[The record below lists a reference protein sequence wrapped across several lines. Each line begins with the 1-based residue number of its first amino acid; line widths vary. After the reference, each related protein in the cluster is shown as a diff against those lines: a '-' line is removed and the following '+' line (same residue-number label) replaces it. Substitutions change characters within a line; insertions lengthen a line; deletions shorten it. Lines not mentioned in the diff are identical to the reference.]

1 MFTAPQHQ
9 PEGFRRSLLWRIF
22 TGSSLVVSTTLI
34 GVVALGLFV
43 ASQILITTPKGLYHR
58 TWETAA
64 QHIFDPSTLGDWQ
77 QWEHKYD
84 SQIQTN
90 EDAVKYANEMLK
102 SVKDRYTYLLS
113 PDMVADEQQRNEG
126 NFVGIGIVFDF
137 QTDPKTGE
145 PVLDVKGNP
154 KPRTDDKGHPIVR
167 QVMDGSPAKAGGVQA
182 GDAIAA
188 INGES
193 TTGKSLEDIVKGLRN
208 KAGTKV
214 TLDLVRNGQAL
225 PAATLTRAA
234 ISMPA
239 VTWKMLPGNVGY
251 IRLNGFDQLDA
262 IEEMEEAM
270 KQLSGASSIVFDMRD
285 NPGGFVHNAIGITS
299 MFVKE
304 GVVVKIKSR
313 IPGDPAAPQYET
325 VTVRVE
331 GDDLVSETERTD
343 KPGKEV
349 EREKRTPYLLN
360 GRPLVVLVNGHS
372 ASASEMTAGALKDH
386 GFTVLGEKTFGK
398 GIGQAVLR
406 MPNGT
411 MMHITSLRYLTP
423 SGYWPGDGGN
433 SVSNGIVPTVEVKPD
448 AKNIEH
454 GSERDNQLKA
464 AVDLLLKK

>member
-1 MFTAPQHQ
+1 MFIAPEHQ
-9 PEGFRRSLLWRIF
+9 PEGFRRSRIWRIF
-22 TGSSLVVSTTLI
+22 TGSGLIASTALVGL
-34 GVVALGLFV
+34 VALGLFI
-43 ASQILITTPKGLYHR
+43 ATQLLITTPKGLYHR
-58 TWETAA
+58 TWETAG
-64 QHIFDPSTLGDWQ
+64 QHIFDPATLGDWQ

-90 EDAVKYANEMLK
+90 EDAVKYANEMLM

-113 PDMVADEQQRNEG
+113 PDMAADEQRRNEG

-137 QTDPKTGE
+137 ETDPKTGE
-145 PVLDVKGNP
+145 PMLDAKGNP

-167 QVMDGSPAKAGGVQA
+167 QVMDGSPAKVGGVQA

-188 INGES
+188 INGDS
-193 TTGKSLEDIVKGLRN
+193 TTGKSLEDIVKVLRN

-214 TLDLVRNGQAL
+214 TLDLVRGGQAL
-225 PAATLTRAA
+225 PATTLTRAA

-262 IEEMEEAM
+262 IDEMKDAM
-270 KQLSGASSIVFDMRD
+270 SNLAGASSIVFDMRD
-285 NPGGFVHNAIGITS
+285 NPGGFVHNAVGITS

-304 GVVVKIKSR
+304 GVLVKIKSR
-313 IPGDPAAPQYET
+313 IPGDPANPQYET
-325 VTVRVE
+325 TTLRVE
-331 GDDLVSETERTD
+331 GDDLISETERTD
-343 KPGKEV
+343 KPGKETD
-349 EREKRTPYLLN
+349 REKRTPYLLN

-386 GFTVLGEKTFGK
+386 GFPVLGEKTFGK
-398 GIGQAVLR
+398 GIGQAVLP

-433 SVSNGIVPTVEVKPD
+433 SVSNGIEPTTVVKPD

-464 AVDLLLKK
+464 AVDLLQKK